1 MTSLVTLRSVRAD
14 WLRVQGEVAWVGM
27 LLAGQRYFDALR
39 REQHFNPNHDNLGRF
54 TTGDGAAGGSNTG
67 GQPKTGGD
75 HGLVHLANSRGRA
88 SIAVRVG
95 RSSLEMTPIQA
106 GQYAGAVAWRNMRLQ
121 DVQQVDPNWKAPRSI
136 YEGVDG
142 LIAATEGDALAAEG
156 RLRELD
162 RLTIGGNGG
171 PPLDFSSPRPG
182 TGFGPFTYS
191 QTYRAVTG
199 MPELPGYEA
208 FSREDGTVALSDLRG
223 KLVFGVNSDA
233 SAYTDGDRADA
244 NALRDV
250 LIEKY
255 PEDMAT
261 GNIGHK
267 PNDALYHA
275 ETNLLLRAAK
285 QNGGSLAGQTF
296 EVHVDRK
303 LCESCKVVLPLASSE
318 IGSPTVKFIEPSGKI
333 NFLRNGQWQK

>member
-1 MTSLVTLRSVRAD
+1 M
-14 WLRVQGEVAWVGM
+14 
-27 LLAGQRYFDALR
+27 
-39 REQHFNPNHDNLGRF
+39 
-54 TTGDGAAGGSNTG
+54 
-67 GQPKTGGD
+67 
-75 HGLVHLANSRGRA
+75 
-88 SIAVRVG
+88 
-95 RSSLEMTPIQA
+95 
-106 GQYAGAVAWRNMRLQ
+106 
-121 DVQQVDPNWKAPRSI
+121 
-136 YEGVDG
+136 
-142 LIAATEGDALAAEG
+142 
-156 RLRELD
+156 
-162 RLTIGGNGG
+162 
-171 PPLDFSSPRPG
+171 
-182 TGFGPFTYS
+182 
-191 QTYRAVTG
+191 
-199 MPELPGYEA
+199 
-208 FSREDGTVALSDLRG
+208 
-223 KLVFGVNSDA
+223 NSDA